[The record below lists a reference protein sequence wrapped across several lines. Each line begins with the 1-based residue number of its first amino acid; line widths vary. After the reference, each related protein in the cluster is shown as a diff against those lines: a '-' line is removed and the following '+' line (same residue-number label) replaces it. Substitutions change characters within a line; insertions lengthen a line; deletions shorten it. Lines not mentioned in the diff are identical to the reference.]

1 MSWYEV
7 SPVSQLKDNEM
18 KAFEFLGKRISVAKV
33 NGNFFAFDDTCTHQ
47 SCSLSEGFLEDDSV
61 ECPCHGALFDIK
73 SGTVLRLPATVAIT
87 TYPVK
92 VENDAIL
99 VEV

>member
-7 SPVSQLKDNEM
+7 LPVSALNDKQM
-18 KAFEFLGKRISVAKV
+18 KVIEVSGKRISVVKV
-33 NGNFFAFDDTCTHQ
+33 GSDFFAFDDTCTHYQ
-47 SCSLSEGFLEDDSV
+47 CSLSQGFIEGTTV

-73 SGTVLRLPATVAIT
+73 SGNVLRLPATVAIN

-92 VENDAIL
+92 VENGIVF